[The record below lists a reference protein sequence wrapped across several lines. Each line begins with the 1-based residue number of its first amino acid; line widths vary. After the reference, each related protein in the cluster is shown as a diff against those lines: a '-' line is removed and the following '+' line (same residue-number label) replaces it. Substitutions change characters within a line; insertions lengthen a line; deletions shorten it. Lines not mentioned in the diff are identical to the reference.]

1 MSGWAHL
8 TKTFHAPPAQL
19 ESAHMN
25 STKKYV
31 RSIKTVDKIDKRK
44 LKSDPP
50 RQNEKKRMTTFG
62 LEK

>member
-8 TKTFHAPPAQL
+8 TKTFHAPPFQL

-31 RSIKTVDKIDKRK
+31 HPIKTVDKIDKRK

-50 RQNEKKRMTTFG
+50 RQNEKKRMTIFG
-62 LEK
+62 LQK

>member
-1 MSGWAHL
+1 
-8 TKTFHAPPAQL
+8 
-19 ESAHMN
+19 MN

-31 RSIKTVDKIDKRK
+31 LPIKTVDKIDKK

-50 RQNEKKRMTTFG
+50 RQNEKKRMTIFG

>member
-1 MSGWAHL
+1 
-8 TKTFHAPPAQL
+8 
-19 ESAHMN
+19 MN

-31 RSIKTVDKIDKRK
+31 LSIKTVDKIDTRK
-44 LKSDPP
+44 LKPDPP